1 MPPGSTK
8 SRSTSPSSS
17 GKYSPP
23 TPSPTSPLSSNAWQH
38 SRIDPTAPPNHS
50 VGNTPAPTS
59 TNTSPD
65 STTTPL
71 PHDPR
76 RINGQDGSRAGSEP
90 KYSNDRRRRAS
101 FSRRRGLLLL
111 TDNSDDVALRA
122 SATSAIGVRVIWFS
136 SWRPLAA

>member
-23 TPSPTSPLSSNAWQH
+23 TTSPTSPLSSNAWQH
-38 SRIDPTAPPNHS
+38 SRIDTTAPPNHS

-76 RINGQDGSRAGSEP
+76 RINGQDHLVLSRCSTQDP
-90 KYSNDRRRRAS
+90 TVR
-101 FSRRRGLLLL
+101 
-111 TDNSDDVALRA
+111 
-122 SATSAIGVRVIWFS
+122 SAQRIYAVCPFL
-136 SWRPLAA
+136 PQAP